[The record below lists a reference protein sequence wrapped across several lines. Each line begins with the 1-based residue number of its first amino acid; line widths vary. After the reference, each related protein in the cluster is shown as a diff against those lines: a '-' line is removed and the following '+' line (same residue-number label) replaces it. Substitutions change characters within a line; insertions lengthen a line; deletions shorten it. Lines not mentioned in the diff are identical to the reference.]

1 MTVAEQSKVATERT
15 RDDEIV
21 ITRIFDAP
29 RSLVY
34 KAWTDPKHLREWW
47 GPHGFTNPRV
57 DVDLRPGGAWHID
70 MRSPDGTVYPNKGK
84 YLEVVK
90 DEKIVYTD
98 EVNPA
103 DAVWGGNPPP
113 SATHTVIFED
123 YQGKTRV
130 IAASR
135 LASAAE
141 RARMIKLGA
150 LEGFGQM
157 LERLEALLKVI

>member
-1 MTVAEQSKVATERT
+1 MTVAERSKGVTREA
-15 RDDEIV
+15 RDDEII

-29 RSLVY
+29 RILVF

-57 DVDLRPGGAWHID
+57 EVDLRPGGAWHID
-70 MRSPDGTVYPNKGK
+70 MQSPDGKIYPNKGK
-84 YLEVVK
+84 YLEIVK
-90 DEKIVYTD
+90 NERIVYSD
-98 EVNPA
+98 EVDPT

-113 SATHTVIFED
+113 SATNTVIFED

-130 IAASR
+130 TSISR

-141 RARMIKLGA
+141 RDRMIKLGA

-157 LERLEALLKVI
+157 LERLEALLKII

>member
-1 MTVAEQSKVATERT
+1 MTVAERSKVASAET

-29 RSLVY
+29 RSLVFR
-34 KAWTDPKHLREWW
+34 AWTDPKHLAEWW

-57 DVDLRPGGAWHID
+57 DIDLRPGGAWRID

-84 YLEVVK
+84 YLEVVSN
-90 DEKIVYTD
+90 EKLVYTD
-98 EVNPA
+98 EVDPA
-103 DAVWGGNPPP
+103 DAVWGGTPPP
-113 SATHTVIFED
+113 SATHTVIFDD

-130 IAASR
+130 TAIAR

-141 RARMIKLGA
+141 RERMIKLGA
-150 LEGFGQM
+150 LDGFGQM
-157 LERLEALLKVI
+157 LERLEALLKII